1 MIYVEAINI
10 VIGGVIFL
18 LLIKN
23 IRIKNLLSTPTSF
36 YTNLQQKKKKLTY
49 LILSPSSFIGTIIQ
63 WVDMLCLVV
72 FVQV

>member
-36 YTNLQQKKKKLTY
+36 
-49 LILSPSSFIGTIIQ
+49 
-63 WVDMLCLVV
+63 
-72 FVQV
+72 